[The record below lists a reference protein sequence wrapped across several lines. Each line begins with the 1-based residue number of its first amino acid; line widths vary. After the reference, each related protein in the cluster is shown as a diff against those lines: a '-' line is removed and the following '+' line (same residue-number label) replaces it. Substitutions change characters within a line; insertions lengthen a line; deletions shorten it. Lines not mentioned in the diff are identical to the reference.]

1 MDCWL
6 WSRNCYCHNFWRCT
20 VLGLWVSQES
30 TSSNVS
36 LLPPS
41 GSIFIYIRADKHACD
56 FQHLLL
62 FFFTREF
69 WYQRDQW
76 SKYLHQEAASLMC
89 SKKNTNATLC
99 DPIVI
104 YKFN

>member
-20 VLGLWVSQES
+20 VLDLWVSQES

-62 FFFTREF
+62 FFLPEN
-69 WYQRDQW
+69 
-76 SKYLHQEAASLMC
+76 SGIKEINGASICIRRQPL
-89 SKKNTNATLC
+89 
-99 DPIVI
+99 
-104 YKFN
+104 